1 MWSMSRATTLP
12 PARTLAG
19 LAAAFVVAF
28 AALLAVGVS
37 TAEAAKPCWKRAL
50 DDWSDNGR
58 MDGVYSQACLQAA
71 IDHLPEDLRIY
82 SNAPEVIGGARQ
94 SSARSE
100 RELAGATGTNSPEG
114 AGTRKQAP
122 VREVEPDVD
131 VDRRRDDGPIKRVL
145 GTGTTDASSIPLPL
159 IVLAGLALVLMAA
172 GGAGLAHRKLRARRV
187 SSGR

>member
-1 MWSMSRATTLP
+1 MGKLWSMSGATTLP

-19 LAAAFVVAF
+19 LAATFFVAF

-37 TAEAAKPCWKRAL
+37 SAEAAKPCWKRAL
-50 DDWSDNGR
+50 DDWADNGR

-94 SSARSE
+94 SSARGLTSA
-100 RELAGATGTNSPEG
+100 RGTKPTEG
-114 AGTRKQAP
+114 SGTGTRKPAP
-122 VREVEPDVD
+122 VREVEPKVD
-131 VDRRRDDGPIKRVL
+131 RRDDGPIKRVL

-172 GGAGLAHRKLRARRV
+172 GGAGFAHRKLQARKNR
-187 SSGR
+187 SS